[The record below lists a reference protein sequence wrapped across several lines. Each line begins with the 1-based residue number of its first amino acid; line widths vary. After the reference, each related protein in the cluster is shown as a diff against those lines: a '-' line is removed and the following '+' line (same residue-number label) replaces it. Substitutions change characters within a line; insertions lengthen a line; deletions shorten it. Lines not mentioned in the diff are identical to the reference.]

1 MTTGHILLDTY
12 PAQVEQ
18 WCWRPEWH
26 AHGESAWS
34 LFGKFALLNQLTTRE
49 LVTLIVNYTCR
60 KRTTIFNKPNVDLRD
75 GSVFDLPLL
84 ATLFRVPPARI
95 RNAFLF
101 EALPGSALR
110 SFDHLRWCNQCMARA
125 FHSPLF
131 QMRMTRECPLHEHA
145 LVEHCPRCERQIPY
159 RLTKEFLLK
168 PFCCPH
174 CGNQLAPTMSDERP
188 EVLRLRKEHI
198 SRLAALLKFHK
209 FANAD
214 LLTVSDAQ
222 RLFINAGEAGIA
234 YVSIH
239 ECDIH
244 SRYAG
249 FITQVLEDVAP
260 GLHPRQKGLRLEPVV
275 RQEYGRWRQLSWED
289 DDELADAVDG
299 GGAQAGESE
308 ASFQAALA
316 TYKAIRRRLW
326 RQVLRKHQ
334 RCIASAAQRLWWNMD
349 GERTNGFCP
358 HALAYLRWRML
369 WEGCG
374 TPRYLFARR
383 TKDYY
388 GIIGWHLARPSPA
401 PRHWSTGTKAWISS
415 HIFGSTC
422 LIAFNDMQ
430 RWAKE
435 VCRAG
440 TVSWDLPKGPVNHS
454 GLWAVAGRDCR
465 DRPAVVYVKK
475 PPDLSQGV
483 DPLINYSDHWKR
495 HEADIATL
503 RR

>member
-1 MTTGHILLDTY
+1 MTVGQILLDTY
-12 PAQVEQ
+12 PAQAEQ
-18 WCWRPEWH
+18 WCWRPDWH

-34 LFGKFALLNQLTTRE
+34 LFGKFALLNQLTTKE
-49 LVTLIVNYTCR
+49 LVTLIINHTCR
-60 KRTTIFNKPNVDLRD
+60 KRTSIITKPDVDLRD

-84 ATLFRVPPARI
+84 ANLFRVPPARI
-95 RNAFLF
+95 RHAFLF
-101 EALPGSALR
+101 ETLPGSALR
-110 SFDHLRWCNQCMARA
+110 SFQHLRWCNQCMGKA

-131 QMRMTRECPLHEHA
+131 QMRLTRDCPIHERA
-145 LVEHCPRCERQIPY
+145 LVEHCPRCERHIPY
-159 RLTKEFLLK
+159 RLNKEFLLK

-174 CGNQLAPTMSDERP
+174 CDTQLAPTMSDERP

-198 SRLAALLKFHK
+198 SRLAMLLKFHK

-214 LLTVSDAQ
+214 LVSVSDAE
-222 RLFINAGEAGIA
+222 RLFACAGEAGIA

-249 FITQVLEDVAP
+249 FITQVLEDVVP
-260 GLHPRQKGLRLEPVV
+260 GMHQRQKGLRLEPVA
-275 RQEYGRWRQLSWED
+275 RQEHGRCRQLSWED
-289 DDELADAVDG
+289 DDELADVVDAG
-299 GGAQAGESE
+299 VAQPGESE
-308 ASFQAALA
+308 SSYEAALT

-326 RQVLRKHQ
+326 RNVLKKHQ
-334 RCIASAAQRLWWNMD
+334 RCIASAAARLWWNMD

-401 PRHWSTGTKAWISS
+401 PRHWSTGTKAWISG

-422 LIAFNDMQ
+422 LSAFNEMQ
-430 RWAKE
+430 QWAKG
-435 VCRAG
+435 VCRSG
-440 TVSWDLPKGPVNHS
+440 TVTWELPKGPVSYS

-465 DRPAVVYVKK
+465 DRPAVVYLKR
-475 PPDLSQGV
+475 PPDLSRLV
-483 DPLINYSDHWKR
+483 DPQMDYAAHWRR